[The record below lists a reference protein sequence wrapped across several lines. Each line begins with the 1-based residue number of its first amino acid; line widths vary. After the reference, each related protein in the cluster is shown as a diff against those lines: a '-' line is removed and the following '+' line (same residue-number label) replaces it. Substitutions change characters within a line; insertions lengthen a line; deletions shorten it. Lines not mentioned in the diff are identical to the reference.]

1 MLLLNDLFIYGRIE
15 SLEWTSKITPLGRAM
30 AAYPLAPRY
39 AKMLLL
45 SQQHDLMQLS
55 ITLVAALSVQELM
68 LDQPADA
75 DESGAEARRKWL
87 GQRRAWAGA
96 GESLLLG
103 DPMVLLRAVGAA
115 EFSGDVDAFCSANGI
130 RGKALK
136 EVRKLR
142 VQLTNETNMILP
154 AGSTP
159 VVVDPKMQ
167 PPSDAQAK
175 LLRQILLAGLSDHV
189 ARKIQPHEIKEMEDK
204 RKYKYAYRCPDM
216 EDPVFIH
223 PSSILRHTNPDWV
236 VYQDVFEHDGKMLLR
251 GLTAFEPQ
259 WLPVFSPTLCT
270 FSAPLEMP
278 APRYDSQEGRIYCH
292 MNITFG
298 RSGWPLPV
306 MELEFPSGMD
316 RFKYF
321 AQFFLNGDVCPPLE
335 K

>member
-1 MLLLNDLFIYGRIE
+1 
-15 SLEWTSKITPLGRAM
+15 M

-142 VQLTNETNMILP
+142 VQLTNETNLILP

-189 ARKIQPHEIKEMEDK
+189 ARKIQTHEIKELEDR

-236 VYQDVFEHDGKMLLR
+236 VYQDIFEHDGKMLLR
-251 GLTAFEPQ
+251 GLTAFDPE

-278 APRYDSQEGRIYCH
+278 APRYDSQQGRIYCH
-292 MNITFG
+292 MNVTFG

-306 MELEFPSGMD
+306 MELEFPPGMD